1 MDCPTCRVPMGQGKS
16 LLALTVIKNV
26 LHECRHQ
33 GCNVKLNLDEI
44 KQHEETCVWRP
55 IPCPGRDSDC
65 KADIPL
71 CNMLSH
77 VQGCAGC
84 TWLGIRVA
92 EEGIVLLNRIRVEDA
107 GKQDGKSW
115 LTRVFKSEE
124 GRLFIVKSGRRD
136 GTYKVDVLMEGSQ
149 EDCEN
154 FTVEASV
161 LNKESRDLY
170 FF

>member
-33 GCNVKLNLDEI
+33 GCNVKLSLDEI
-44 KQHEETCVWRP
+44 KQHEEMCVWRP

-84 TWLGIRVA
+84 KWLGVQAA
-92 EEGIVLLNRIRVEDA
+92 EKGISFENRIRVENV
-107 GKQDGKSW
+107 GKQNWRSW
-115 LTRVFKSEE
+115 RTKVFKSEE
-124 GRLFIVKSGRRD
+124 GQLFFVKVARNE

-149 EDCEN
+149 EDCED
-154 FTVEASV
+154 FMVEASV
-161 LNKESRDLY
+161 LSEETRDLY
-170 FF
+170 FL